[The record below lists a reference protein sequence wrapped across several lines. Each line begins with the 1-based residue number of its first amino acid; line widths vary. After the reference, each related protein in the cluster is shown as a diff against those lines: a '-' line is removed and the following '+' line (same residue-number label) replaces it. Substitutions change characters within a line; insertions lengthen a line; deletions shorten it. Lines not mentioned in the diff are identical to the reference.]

1 MKIIASSDYKTCFFH
16 NFKNFLMPILVN
28 NRCIM
33 RICIIGG
40 GLTGLSA
47 AYRLSGTHSVDVLE
61 ASAEAGGLLSS
72 SPVRDTFIEQ
82 YYHHCFSGDAHLL
95 ALMDELGLTADLT
108 WLSGSTGYFSEGH
121 IYPLTTPFE
130 ILRYPLLTLRDKFRL
145 GLLTLRAGKYQAS
158 SYDDMTA
165 DEFILDTC
173 GRHAYESFFAPL
185 LRSKFGD
192 RRHEVS
198 AAWLISRIAIRS
210 DRGPQG
216 ERLGY
221 LRHGYQ
227 SLITALSDAVQR
239 NGGAIHTGTP
249 ARSLEKTEDGT
260 WMVNGTTYDAVVST
274 VRPSVLTA
282 LGGPSLP
289 DIPYQGAACVTLGLS
304 RDVLQGIYWVNVKD
318 EAPYGAVIGHTNF
331 APIEWYGEHI
341 VYLAS
346 YFREDL
352 PEDHEERMITD
363 FCERFG
369 VSRDEIRWHHMTSDT
384 AAGPVYVTGYR
395 NIIPPYE
402 VDGIYCAGMFSP
414 PNYPE
419 RSMEGSVVAAQAIV
433 NLITSPEAARD

>member
-1 MKIIASSDYKTCFFH
+1 MS
-16 NFKNFLMPILVN
+16 ILVN
-28 NRCIM
+28 NRYIM

-47 AYRLSGTHSVDVLE
+47 AYYLSRTHHIDVLE

-72 SPVRDTFIEQ
+72 SPVHSTFIER
-82 YYHHCFSGDAHLL
+82 YYHHCFSGDAQLL
-95 ALMDELGLTADLT
+95 SLMDELGLAADLT

-130 ILRYPLLTLRDKFRL
+130 ILRYPLLTLRDKIRL
-145 GLLTLRAGKYQAS
+145 GLLTLRAGKYQVS

-165 DEFILDTC
+165 DEFILETC

-192 RRHEVS
+192 RRHDVS

-221 LRHGYQ
+221 LRHGYH
-227 SLITALSDAVQR
+227 SLISALCDAVSG
-239 NGGAIHTGTP
+239 NGGAIHTGI
-249 ARSLEKTEDGT
+249 AVRSLEKTEDGA
-260 WMVNGTTYDAVVST
+260 WMVNGAPYDAVVST
-274 VRPSVLTA
+274 VRPSILTS

-289 DIPYQGAACVTLGLS
+289 EIPYQGAACVTMGLS
-304 RDVLQGIYWVNVKD
+304 RDVLEGIYWVNIKD
-318 EAPYGAVIGHTNF
+318 DAPYGAVIGHTNF
-331 APIEWYGEHI
+331 VPLEWYGEHI

-346 YFREDL
+346 YFRDHL
-352 PEDHEERMITD
+352 PEGHEERMVTD

-369 VSRDEIRWHHMTSDT
+369 VSRDEIRWHFITTDT
-384 AAGPVYVTGYR
+384 AAGPVYTTGYR
-395 NIIPPYE
+395 NLIPPYE
-402 VDGIYCAGMFSP
+402 VDGIYCAGMFSL

-419 RSMEGSVVAAQAIV
+419 RSMEGSVVAAQAV
-433 NLITSPEAARD
+433 VELITSREVTHE